1 MAKFDKD
8 EFIRDLNDRVQEAIQ
23 SEVLTSDDIKNNDTE
38 RLKNFVQYIISDYI
52 NNRKA
57 AIDVLK
63 DFNYDERFNWDK
75 LESTYG
81 KFKSLIDIALVNL
94 WKFLESQGMLTY
106 SYFMNG
112 GTNDDIKPGK
122 QVNYTEDEFEDEGHD
137 DFDEDDMNP
146 EYDDSWDDPMYDDID
161 NEDDS
166 DIEDLDDDNEF
177 DDEDEVEE
185 SFRRN
190 YRRR

>member
-122 QVNYTEDEFEDEGHD
+122 PVNYTEDEFEDEGHD